1 MPILSTATI
10 KLRPLGRSIQTFIL
24 RSLLCGISKPF
35 RQGSN
40 QLVRW
45 AEEDMTLREAD
56 EESSTGLEFDEYI
69 PLTPNPK
76 YGRGKDVKSY
86 GTTPDVETFEQS
98 SIGRLFQ

>member
-1 MPILSTATI
+1 
-10 KLRPLGRSIQTFIL
+10 
-24 RSLLCGISKPF
+24 
-35 RQGSN
+35 
-40 QLVRW
+40 VRW

-98 SIGRLFQ
+98 SIGRLFDK